1 MYLDLLLNV
10 FSLDLKFSYSIIVSY
25 FGWGIV
31 GVENPNG
38 RGQDLRVLSENVA
51 LKYLKKFKRK

>member
-1 MYLDLLLNV
+1 MCLDLLLNV

-51 LKYLKKFKRK
+51 L

>member
-1 MYLDLLLNV
+1 MCLDLLLNV
-10 FSLDLKFSYSIIVSY
+10 FSLNFKFSYSIIVSY

-38 RGQDLRVLSENVA
+38 RGQESRVLSENAA
-51 LKYLKKFKRK
+51 L

>member
-1 MYLDLLLNV
+1 MCLDLLLNV

-25 FGWGIV
+25 LNWGIV

-38 RGQDLRVLSENVA
+38 RG
-51 LKYLKKFKRK
+51 